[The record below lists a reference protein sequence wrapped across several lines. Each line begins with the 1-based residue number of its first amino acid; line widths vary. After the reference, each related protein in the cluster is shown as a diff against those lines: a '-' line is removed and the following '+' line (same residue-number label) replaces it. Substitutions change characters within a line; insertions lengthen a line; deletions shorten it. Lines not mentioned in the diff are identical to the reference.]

1 MNKIITSILIFITLT
16 FTGCAPEEPYVYNP
30 DAGTGCDPTEPC
42 CDERGR
48 IRDRGEPCGTGVL
61 REECVPET
69 SPNSLRVAV
78 CDGVTDQC
86 DITLVR
92 ERAEMECLEGYDC
105 AGGFLCLWGDVDGS
119 R

>member
-1 MNKIITSILIFITLT
+1 MNKIITTILISIT

-30 DAGTGCDPTEPC
+30 DAGTGCDPAEPC

-48 IRDRGEPCGTGVL
+48 VRDYGEPCGTGAVV
-61 REECVPET
+61 EGCHSSAT
-69 SPNSLRVAV
+69 NSLRVTV
-78 CDGVTDQC
+78 CDGVTVQC